1 MIWQFVSSIG
11 NSTTSIPRWAF
22 LSFLSIL
29 LLVVHFPTPSL
40 DQSDPV
46 ACNDFVEENAG
57 FIEEEEEDDDDYDD
71 NT

>member
-1 MIWQFVSSIG
+1 
-11 NSTTSIPRWAF
+11 

-57 FIEEEEEDDDDYDD
+57 FIEVEEEDDDDYDD